1 MYIIS
6 GFKRKKKL
14 LQNLNFAGLSIHQLM
29 FIQNNDLQSA
39 LIPCH
44 SIGQGQFKKIILHWN
59 RVSWSHSNTAEEI
72 VQPLKH
78 TGLSTVLLERSR
90 LVTYFY

>member
-1 MYIIS
+1 MPS
-6 GFKRKKKL
+6 KKCTSFQDLKEKKL

-44 SIGQGQFKKIILHWN
+44 SIGQGQFKKNILH
-59 RVSWSHSNTAEEI
+59 
-72 VQPLKH
+72 
-78 TGLSTVLLERSR
+78 
-90 LVTYFY
+90 